1 MKKSALALILAVL
14 MAVGLLTIGAAA
26 DGPVAQIGS
35 DTYDTLA
42 GALQEAQGGEYRNAA
57 ERCHID

>member
-26 DGPVAQIGS
+26 DGGVYEVDSETGMK
-35 DTYDTLA
+35 A
-42 GALQEAQGGEYRNAA
+42 G
-57 ERCHID
+57 